1 MIPIIYD
8 SNEQSFTSN
17 GQGRLTDCVS
27 CLVTE
32 ERNGI
37 YEVEFTYPI
46 TGIHY
51 DAIQQGNIIVVSH
64 DEQKDRQPFIIYRI
78 SRPIN
83 GIVTVYCHHI
93 SYLLRNTIIAPF
105 TAVNVSDAMNSLS
118 ACSITENTFTFWT
131 DKSSAG
137 SMEVKV
143 PTSCRALLGGTR
155 GSILDSFGGGEYEF
169 DNMTVKL
176 YAHRGANNG
185 VTIRYGKNLTDIK
198 ADTDTLDLYNAVV
211 PYWTD
216 AEGNSIYGGIVVGSG
231 GIGNTGYWTDE
242 NNVQITDENTD
253 PLVFGYTIRRVVTM
267 DLSFEFEE
275 EPTIA
280 ELEAR
285 ALAIMNSNTPW
296 IPKENIKISFA
307 ALWQTEEYKDI
318 APLERVRLCDTV
330 TVEYPDLGVSATA
343 KVIKVVWNALL
354 ERYDSIELGDARTS
368 FADVITAETD
378 EKLADI
384 PNTSMMDAAIEKATS
399 LITGGMGGH
408 ILFLYDADGKPTDM
422 LIMDTDDVNTAIHVL
437 RFNVNGIGFSS
448 TGVSG
453 TYTSAWTLDGA
464 FVADFIT
471 AGHLSANRI
480 QGGTLTLGGLDNI
493 NGVVVVYDSNG
504 DQIGRWDRNGLSA
517 SGEFTLV
524 RKIVPSGL
532 QMMYGALAYLTYY
545 SYSLVEGKIYE
556 STGDGFQIERRSNG
570 SIVGQKSDIITNSGG
585 VVEYTY
591 AKESWGKR
599 IYIGNSNGNGH
610 YLMYEYSNFGYS
622 VNGYECGAPS
632 TAWPLF
638 DESLRNGTLNIWDGL
653 ARIGKRGTNT
663 ASIFFNGSAN
673 STSEST
679 NCYFRMSSDGT
690 YHRFM
695 AHMNNNAYMEYNT
708 SNWTIKGANQNGSI
722 AVQGSSSKRYKHDIT
737 NKIDDNLDPHKLYE
751 LPMKQFVFNS
761 DHPLQYAD
769 MDGQTLPGFIAED
782 VAEIY
787 PSAVIRDE
795 KGQIENWDERRIIPG
810 MLKLI
815 QEQHDEI
822 EDLKAR
828 IEKLETIV
836 EQLMR

>member
-1 MIPIIYD
+1 MIPIIFDANTQDY
-8 SNEQSFTSN
+8 TSN
-17 GQGRLTDCVS
+17 GIGRLTDCIS

-64 DEQKDRQPFIIYRI
+64 DEQKDKQPFIIYRI

-83 GIVTVYCHHI
+83 GVVIVNCHHI
-93 SYLLRNTIIAPF
+93 SYLLRNIVVAPF

-118 ACSITENTFTFWT
+118 VCSITENTFTFWT

-143 PTSCRALLGGTR
+143 PTSCRAILGGTK

-198 ADTDTLDLYNAVV
+198 AEEDTLDLYNAVV
-211 PYWTD
+211 PYYANDETVV
-216 AEGNSIYGGIVVGSG
+216 YGGIVVGSG
-231 GIGNTGYWTDE
+231 GIGRSGVWTDE
-242 NNVQITDENTD
+242 NNSHITDENNADIT
-253 PLVFGYTIRRVVTM
+253 FGFTVRRVVTM
-267 DLSFEFEE
+267 DLSSEFDNP
-275 EPTIA
+275 PTVV
-280 ELEAR
+280 ELESR
-285 ALAIMNSNTPW
+285 ALTIMNSNTPW
-296 IPKENIKISFA
+296 IPKESIKIDFV
-307 ALWQTEEYKDI
+307 ALWQTEEYKNI
-318 APLERVRLCDTV
+318 APLERVKLCDTV
-330 TVEYPDLGVSATA
+330 TVEYTDLGVNATA
-343 KVIKVVWNALL
+343 KVIKVVWDALL

-408 ILFLYDADGKPTDM
+408 IVFLYDADGKPTDM
-422 LIMDTDDVNTAIHVL
+422 LIMDTDDVNTAVHVL

-517 SGEFTLV
+517 SGEFTLT
-524 RKIVPSGL
+524 RKLVPSGL
-532 QMMYGALAYLTYY
+532 QMMYGALAHFAYY
-545 SYSLVEGKIYE
+545 SYSLVEGKVYE
-556 STGDGFQIERRSNG
+556 SQGDGFQIERTRNG
-570 SIVGQKSDIITNSGG
+570 EIVGQKCDILTNSGE
-585 VVEYTY
+585 VIEYTY
-591 AKESWGKR
+591 AKEDWAKR
-599 IYIGNSNGNGH
+599 IYIGNPNGNGH
-610 YLMYEYSNFGYS
+610 YLLYEYGNLGYS
-622 VNGYECGAPS
+622 VSAYKCGTPS

-638 DESLRNGTLNIWDGL
+638 SEDLRNGTLDIWDGL
-653 ARIGKRGTNT
+653 IRIGKSGTST
-663 ASIFFNGSAN
+663 ARIFLNGSAN
-673 STSEST
+673 SST
-679 NCYFRMSSDGT
+679 EGNNCYFSMSSDGT
-690 YHRFM
+690 YHRFE

-708 SNWTIKGANQNGSI
+708 SNWVIKGANQNGSI

-737 NKIDDNLDPHKLYE
+737 DQIDDNLDPHKLYE

-822 EDLKAR
+822 ECLKAR
-828 IEKLETIV
+828 LEKLETIV

>member
-1 MIPIIYD
+1 MIPVIFD
-8 SNEQSFTSN
+8 ANTQDFTSN
-17 GQGRLTDCVS
+17 GIGRLTDCIS

-64 DEQKDRQPFIIYRI
+64 DEQKDKQPFIIYRI

-83 GIVTVYCHHI
+83 GIVTVNCHHI
-93 SYLLRNTIIAPF
+93 SYLLRNIIVSPF

-118 ACSITENTFTFWT
+118 VCSITENTFTFWT

-143 PTSCRALLGGTR
+143 PTSCRAILGGTK

-169 DNMTVKL
+169 DGMTVKL

-198 ADTDTLDLYNAVV
+198 AEEDTLDLYNAVV
-211 PYWTD
+211 PYYANDETVV
-216 AEGNSIYGGIVVGSG
+216 YGGIVVGSG
-231 GIGNTGYWTDE
+231 GIGRSGVWTDE
-242 NNVQITDENTD
+242 NNSHITDENNADIT
-253 PLVFGYTIRRVVTM
+253 FGFTVRRVVTM
-267 DLSFEFEE
+267 DLSSEFDNP
-275 EPTIA
+275 PTVA
-280 ELEAR
+280 ELESR
-285 ALAIMNSNTPW
+285 ALTIMNSNTPW
-296 IPKENIKISFA
+296 IPKENIKIDFI
-307 ALWQTEEYKDI
+307 ALWQTEEYKNI
-318 APLERVRLCDTV
+318 APLERVKLCDTV
-330 TVEYPDLGVSATA
+330 TVEYTDLGVNATA
-343 KVIKVVWNALL
+343 KVIKVVWDALL
-354 ERYDSIELGDARTS
+354 ERYDFIELGDAKST
-368 FADVITAETD
+368 FADVITAETE
-378 EKLADI
+378 EKLADV
-384 PNTSMMDAAIEKATS
+384 PNISMMDAAIEKATS

-422 LIMDTDDVNTAIHVL
+422 LIMDTDDVNTAVHVL

-532 QMMYGALAYLTYY
+532 QMMYGALAYLSYFQ
-545 SYSLVEGKIYE
+545 YSLLEEKIYE
-556 STGDGFQIERRSNG
+556 SHGDGFQIERTNNG
-570 SIVGQKSDIITNSGG
+570 NIVGQKSDIITNSGD
-585 VVEYTY
+585 VTEYTY
-591 AKESWGKR
+591 AAGSWSKK
-599 IYIGNSNGNGH
+599 IYIGNRNGNGH
-610 YLMYEYSNFGYS
+610 DLVYEYGMLGYYLHS
-622 VNGYECGAPS
+622 HECGTPS
-632 TAWPLF
+632 TAWPSF
-638 DESLRNGTLNIWDGL
+638 YEGLRNATLEMWDGYVQ
-653 ARIGKRGTNT
+653 IGKMGTSTSRIFINGSRRNSGGGSSDCYFSMQNTGTN
-663 ASIFFNGSAN
+663 FYFNAHLSD
-673 STSEST
+673 TVYLQYST
-679 NCYFRMSSDGT
+679 NW
-690 YHRFM
+690 
-695 AHMNNNAYMEYNT
+695 A
-708 SNWTIKGANQNGSI
+708 IKGANQNGSI

-737 NKIDDNLDPHKLYE
+737 DQIDDNLDPHKLYE

-828 IEKLETIV
+828 LEKLETIV